1 MTLYEIDKA
10 ILDCIDAE
18 TGEIVDED
26 MLDSL
31 QMERQTKIENV
42 GCWIKNLEADVKALK
57 DEMAALKI
65 RKDSKENRI
74 ENLKAWLKDAL
85 DGTGFETAKVKISYR
100 KSDAVEIADGAKI
113 PEEYLKY
120 SEPTADKVELK
131 KALKAGKQI
140 DGVALVERQNI
151 SIK

>member
-18 TGEIVDED
+18 TGEIIDEA
-26 MLDSL
+26 MLDNME
-31 QMERQTKIENV
+31 MERDVKIEGV
-42 GCWIKNLEADVKALK
+42 ACGVKNAEADIEALK
-57 DEMAALKI
+57 KEIAALQA
-65 RKDSKENRI
+65 RKHAKENTL
-74 ENLKAWLKDAL
+74 NGYKFWLNKAL
-85 DGTGFETAKVKISYR
+85 DGTEFETAKVKITYR
-100 KSDAVEIADGAKI
+100 KSNAVEIADGAKI

-120 SEPTADKVELK
+120 SEPTADKAELK